1 MNTGG
6 FAAAPQRETYDVV
19 IVGGAIMGSATAWF
33 LTQNPD
39 FNGSILVVERDPGY
53 GRSSTAH
60 TNSCMRQQFSTEL
73 NIHISQFTA
82 DFVKNLRRHMNDERV
97 PKLGIQNYGYMYLAA
112 NEGFANILRANQSV
126 QRAAGTETELLSRDE
141 ISARYPFYHLDD
153 IVLGSINLKDEG
165 YWDGGTVFDWLRRS
179 ARERGVEYVA
189 GEVVAVT
196 REMDRITG
204 VTLGSGETVSCG
216 TVVNASGPR
225 AARSGGGRRP
235 PQCAARA
242 SPPRRP
248 PRAAVLE
255 PAR

>member
-6 FAAAPQRETYDVV
+6 FAAAPQRKTYDVV

-97 PKLGIQNYGYMYLAA
+97 PELGIQNYGYMYLAA

-126 QRAAGTETELLSRDE
+126 QRAWASDEQAGGAAVRARQPAGSHRAVGSSLLE
-141 ISARYPFYHLDD
+141 ILS
-153 IVLGSINLKDEG
+153 K
-165 YWDGGTVFDWLRRS
+165 
-179 ARERGVEYVA
+179 
-189 GEVVAVT
+189 
-196 REMDRITG
+196 
-204 VTLGSGETVSCG
+204 TVS
-216 TVVNASGPR
+216 
-225 AARSGGGRRP
+225 
-235 PQCAARA
+235 
-242 SPPRRP
+242 SPSKSTR
-248 PRAAVLE
+248 VDGWS
-255 PAR
+255 

>member
-6 FAAAPQRETYDVV
+6 LAAAPQRGSYDVV

-33 LTQNPD
+33 LTRNPD

-53 GRSSTAH
+53 GSSSTAH
-60 TNSCMRQQFSTEL
+60 TNSCMRQQFSTDL
-73 NIHISQFTA
+73 NIHISQFAA
-82 DFVKNLRRHMNDERV
+82 DFVKNLRRHMDDDRV
-97 PKLGIQNYGYMYLAA
+97 PELGIQNYGYMYLAD
-112 NEGFANILRANQSV
+112 NEGFAGILRANQSV

-141 ISARYPFYHLDD
+141 IAARYPFYHLDD

-179 ARERGVEYVA
+179 ARERGVEYIA
-189 GEVVAVT
+189 GEVVAMT
-196 REMDRITG
+196 READRITS

-225 AARSGGGRRP
+225 AART
-235 PQCAARA
+235 AAMA
-242 SPPRRP
+242 GIDLS
-248 PRAAVLE
+248 LIHI
-255 PAR
+255 